1 MANDSLN
8 APVVI
13 SAIGISAA
21 SLPAGLSQAYQMY
34 ILNQSLD
41 FTNVAGKANEA
52 GQGAYDAQV
61 RNDEQDVI
69 LDDHE
74 TRLDAAEATLQNHET
89 RISAAEAT
97 IVDHESRIAAN
108 EAEIADHEIRI
119 TQNET
124 DIASQGSRLTTAEGN
139 ITTLQGDVSSLTT
152 RVGTAESNITALQGD
167 YVSKSATGVQSLA
180 SPLNVT
186 TSYSVGGTKV
196 IGARATGWTAA
207 TGTALL
213 GAFNASQTYTV
224 SAAYTQLEVSAIAT
238 GLIQARQRIKAL
250 EDMLRTHGLMN

>member
-1 MANDSLN
+1 MADKSLS

-13 SAIGISAA
+13 SAFGISAS
-21 SLPAGLSQAYQMY
+21 SLPAGLSPAYQMY
-34 ILNQSLD
+34 ILNQTMD

-61 RNDEQDVI
+61 RNEEQDVI
-69 LDDHE
+69 LDEHE
-74 TRLDAAEATLQNHET
+74 ARLDAAEATLQDHET

-108 EAEIADHEIRI
+108 EAELADHETRI

-124 DIASQGSRLTTAEGN
+124 DIASQGTRLTTAESN
-139 ITTLQGDVSSLTT
+139 ITALQGDVSSLTT
-152 RVGTAESNITALQGD
+152 RVGAAESNITALQGD
-167 YVSKSATGVQSLA
+167 YVSKSATGVQSLS

-186 TSYSVGGTKV
+186 TSYSVSGTKV

-207 TGTALL
+207 TGAALL
-213 GAFNASQTYTV
+213 GVFNANQTFTV
-224 SAAYTQLEVSAIAT
+224 SNPPTQAEVQAIANA
-238 GLIQARQRIKAL
+238 LIAARQRIKAL
-250 EDMLRTHGLMN
+250 EDMSRTHGLIN

>member
-1 MANDSLN
+1 MADESLN
-8 APVVI
+8 QPVI
-13 SAIGISAA
+13 LRAININA
-21 SLPAGLSQAYQMY
+21 SSIPIGWSPAYKQYILSQAV
-34 ILNQSLD
+34 D
-41 FTNVAGKANEA
+41 FTNVAGKASEA

-61 RNDEQDVI
+61 KNDEQDVI

-74 TRLDAAEATLQNHET
+74 ARLDAAEATLQDHET

-97 IVDHESRIAAN
+97 LVDHESRIAAN
-108 EAEIADHEIRI
+108 EAEIADHETRI

-124 DIASQGSRLTTAEGN
+124 DIASQGARLTTAEGN

-180 SPLNVT
+180 SPLSVT

-213 GAFNASQTYTV
+213 GVFNANQTFTV
-224 SAAYTQLEVSAIAT
+224 SNPPTQAEVQAIANA
-238 GLIQARQRIKAL
+238 LIAARQRIKAL
-250 EDMLRTHGLMN
+250 EDMSRTHGLIN

>member
-1 MANDSLN
+1 MADNSLN
-8 APVVI
+8 TPIKI
-13 SAIGISAA
+13 SAIGLSAA
-21 SLPAGLSQAYQMY
+21 SLPSGLSPAYQMY

-61 RNDEQDVI
+61 RNDEQDVV

-74 TRLDAAEATLQNHET
+74 QRLDTAEATLQNHET
-89 RISAAEAT
+89 RISAAEET
-97 IVDHESRIAAN
+97 LVDHESRIAAN
-108 EAEIADHEIRI
+108 EAELANHEIRI
-119 TQNET
+119 TQNES

-139 ITTLQGDVSSLTT
+139 ITTLQSDVSSLTT
-152 RVGTAESNITALQGD
+152 RIGTAESNITALHGD
-167 YVSKSATGVQSLA
+167 YVSKSATSVQSLA

-213 GAFNASQTYTV
+213 GAFNASQAYTV
-224 SAAYTQLEVSAIAT
+224 SAAYTQAEVTTIAN